1 MEESLENRLNH
12 LEQNSTVLEE
22 KVRQTVAFIAKTKFE
37 CEQLIADIKHMK
49 DWLKLTEQQLNKYL
63 VINLS
68 TAEEKNEAA
77 NRMLVSFVI
86 QEQRIRKELSFLLGF
101 WTISLWKLVV
111 IYLRSSESV
120 FKQRSSR
127 IKYNVTRSAKLFSS
141 GT

>member
-86 QEQRIRKELSFLLGF
+86 EEQRIRKELSLLLGF
-101 WTISLWKLVV
+101 WTISLWK
-111 IYLRSSESV
+111 
-120 FKQRSSR
+120 
-127 IKYNVTRSAKLFSS
+127 
-141 GT
+141 